1 MTDERMAQPVWA
13 VAAELGEGPVWVA
26 RDAALWFTDIKGR
39 RLHRYDPATGGR
51 ASWDAPDMPGFS
63 LPAADGGFVVGLP
76 DGLYRF
82 DPADGGFRALVAVE
96 PEHPGNR
103 LNDAVVDPAG
113 RLWFGTMDNRE
124 TAPDGALYRLGA
136 DGVPQRMGGACT
148 ITNGPAIS
156 PDARILYHV
165 DTLAGLIHAYDLD
178 ADGSLSGQRLFVTI
192 DPADGY
198 PDGVSMDADGHVWVG
213 LYAGWCA
220 RRYAPDGRL
229 VETVRFPVAN
239 VTKVAF
245 GGADGC
251 TAFATTARQG
261 LDAAALADQPLAGA
275 LFTFPV
281 AVPGLAG
288 TEIAVGLSPA
298 AG

>member
-1 MTDERMAQPVWA
+1 MIDERMADAVWPVG
-13 VAAELGEGPVWVA
+13 AELGEGPVWVA

-39 RLHRYDPATGGR
+39 RIHCYDPADGGR

-63 LPAADGGFVVGLP
+63 LPAAGGGFVVGMP
-76 DGLYRF
+76 DGLHRF
-82 DPADGGFRALVAVE
+82 DPADGSFTPLAAVE
-96 PEHPGNR
+96 PHLPGNR

-124 TAPDGALYRLGA
+124 IAPDGALYRLGA
-136 DGVPQRMGGACT
+136 DGLPLCMGGACT

-156 PDARILYHV
+156 PDARTLYHV
-165 DTLAGLIHAYDLD
+165 DTLGGLIHAFDVD
-178 ADGSLSGQRLFVTI
+178 ADGGLSGQRLFVTI

-245 GGADGC
+245 GGADLR
-251 TAFATTARQG
+251 TAYATTARQG
-261 LDAAALADQPLAGA
+261 LDAAALAAQPLAGA
-275 LFTFPV
+275 LFAFPV

-288 TEIAVGLSPA
+288 TEIAVGVFPPA
-298 AG
+298 G